1 MSEDDRVQY
10 KFMIPA
16 SLKARLEDQ
25 AHENRRSLSAE
36 IISRLEQSFSRPLPE
51 GMTDPTEW
59 LMIVRGVVDQA
70 LQQSEPKRTSLI
82 GPYRK
87 PEPEEGEKPR
97 ALQLDVTPPER
108 RPSFIRKKPKA
119 D

>member
-16 SLKARLEDQ
+16 SLKARLEEQ
-25 AHENRRSLSAE
+25 AHDNRRSLSAE
-36 IISRLEQSFSRPLPE
+36 IISRLEQSFYRPLPE

-70 LQQSEPKRTSLI
+70 LQQSEAKPRAPEPEEKPPAKRPSLI

-87 PEPEEGEKPR
+87 PEPEEGP
-97 ALQLDVTPPER
+97 
-108 RPSFIRKKPKA
+108 
-119 D
+119 